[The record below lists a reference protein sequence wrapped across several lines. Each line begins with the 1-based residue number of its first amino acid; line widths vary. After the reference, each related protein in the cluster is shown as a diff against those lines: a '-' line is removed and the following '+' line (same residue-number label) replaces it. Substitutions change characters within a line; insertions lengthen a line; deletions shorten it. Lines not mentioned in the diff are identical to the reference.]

1 MFARMPLFAHRQS
14 ISLSTW
20 RWFYLLLALLIA
32 IKVMANQHGWLNND
46 SLLYFEQARLLA
58 AREWSAAF
66 QLFSWPLYA
75 GLVAIIHTLS
85 GLEIQTAAQCL
96 NAACFVVFV
105 AGFQQLLLVAGAKQ
119 RTLHWGVWLLFS
131 TTYLVGDVLGM
142 LLRDEGFWAAYT
154 WGLVFWCRYAESHQL
169 KHALAFQTCMV
180 IATLFRIEAVAYLVA
195 IPLLSF
201 IAPAIDWRK
210 KINRWLMANVLALTV
225 IIILIMAIV
234 SGVVEPQQLGRLQE
248 VRSQITQLFTHR
260 LDFIHQKADM
270 LGQQVLGNLLD
281 DYAKISLWSALLLI
295 TLLKTVK
302 VAGYPTLILLAW
314 PKRAWWGSINIHMQ
328 RLMALTLI
336 TGLVVSTVIILNTFV
351 LSSRYVIASGIVML
365 CMAAFA
371 ISHFER
377 CWPRWVIR
385 LWILIMALMALN
397 NVWNHR
403 AIDLDR
409 DAVNAVKKIN
419 AADSRVFYDTENARF
434 YAKQPFL
441 NRIDGYKLLKQTEAN
456 GQIDAYDIYVI
467 SPHHDI
473 PAYESYATHLL
484 NSHHYVLTQTLYGW
498 RKKSKAYIF
507 IKSDKINAGSAVAPA
522 ITEK

>member
-1 MFARMPLFAHRQS
+1 MFARLPLITHS
-14 ISLSTW
+14 KPISLRAW
-20 RWFYLLLALLIA
+20 RWFYLLVALLLA
-32 IKVMANQHGWLNND
+32 MKVMSNQHGWLNND

-58 AREWSAAF
+58 AKDWAAAF
-66 QLFSWPLYA
+66 KFFQWPLYA
-75 GLVAIIHTLS
+75 ALVALIHTLTE
-85 GLEIQTAAQCL
+85 LEIQTAAQCL
-96 NAACFVVFV
+96 NAACFVLFV
-105 AGFQQLLLVAGAKQ
+105 AGFQQLLMVAGAKH

-131 TTYLVGDVLGM
+131 TTYLVGDILGM

-154 WGLVFWCRYAESHQL
+154 WGLVYWCRYAESHQL
-169 KHALAFQTCMV
+169 KQALAFQACMA
-180 IATLFRIEAVAYLVA
+180 IATLFRIEAIAYLVA
-195 IPLLSF
+195 IPLLNF
-201 IAPAIDWRK
+201 IAPSTDLRQ
-210 KINRWLMANVLALTV
+210 KIRRWLITNLLLISIVTTLFIA
-225 IIILIMAIV
+225 IL
-234 SGVVEPQQLGRLQE
+234 SGTIKSQQLGRLQE
-248 VRSQITQLFTHR
+248 VLLQLTNLFTYR
-260 LDFIHQKADM
+260 LDFIHQKAEI

-281 DYAKISLWSALLLI
+281 DYASISLWCSLLLI
-295 TLLKTVK
+295 ILLKTVK

-328 RLMALTLI
+328 RLIALTLI

-385 LWILIMALMALN
+385 LWMLIMALMALN
-397 NVWNHR
+397 NVWDHQ

-409 DAVNAVKKIN
+409 DAVNAVTKIS

-441 NRIDGYKLLKQTEAN
+441 DRIDGYKLLKQTEAN

-473 PAYESYATHLL
+473 PAYESYATKLL
-484 NSHHYVLTQTLYGW
+484 HTHHFVLTQTLYGW

-507 IKSDKINAGSAVAPA
+507 IKSDKINADSAVAPA
-522 ITEK
+522 TTEK